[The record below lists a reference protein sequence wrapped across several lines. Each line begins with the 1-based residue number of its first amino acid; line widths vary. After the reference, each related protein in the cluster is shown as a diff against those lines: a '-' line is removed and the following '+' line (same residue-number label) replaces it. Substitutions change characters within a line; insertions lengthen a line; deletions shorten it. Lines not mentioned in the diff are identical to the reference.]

1 MQDFLESARRAAGG
15 ALERAAWEAD
25 RMRRANERQHEIE
38 LSRRERQALVE
49 QLAGVLLDQERRGQL
64 PAGPL
69 KTLAERL
76 RALDDDIN
84 RGLAEVQTIRG
95 EHYVPGSVTVNVQR
109 KDATGPA
116 HGGANGAG
124 GASERCPSCGRPV
137 RGDAAYCSACGARL
151 K

>member
-1 MQDFLESARRAAGG
+1 MQDFIESARRAAGG
-15 ALERAAWEAD
+15 AMERAAWEAD

-38 LSRRERQALVE
+38 LSRRERVALVE

-64 PAGPL
+64 PNGPL

-76 RALDDDIN
+76 RALDEDVN

-95 EHYVPGSVTVNVQR
+95 ERYVPGSVTVSVRR
-109 KDATGPA
+109 KDADGKNTSGDA
-116 HGGANGAG
+116 
-124 GASERCPSCGRPV
+124 CPSCGRPV
-137 RGDAAYCSACGARL
+137 RDDAAYCSACGARL